1 MQTDITINL
10 SKDFDLDHNM
20 RQRMSATPSCSML
33 AEAAEVL
40 LRVVHLEEEAER
52 HLVAGAL
59 LAWAA
64 LLLHTHPT

>member
-20 RQRMSATPSCSML
+20 RLRIRATPSCSML
-33 AEAAEVL
+33 AVAAEH
-40 LRVVHLEEEAER
+40 LRVVHLEEAER